1 MKFCFLSLAFILVA
15 LIEAKGKFKRSFSVS
30 KYKDRLNKDKYF
42 EAEWKSLEEKQKMMR
57 IKVLILLV
65 ADSAG
70 IILKMLYFPINLEP
84 PGTLTNKRP
93 KTATKS
99 LIRVSIK

>member
-57 IKVLILLV
+57 IKVLILL
-65 ADSAG
+65 AAHSAG
-70 IILKMLYFPINLEP
+70 LILI
-84 PGTLTNKRP
+84 TST
-93 KTATKS
+93 
-99 LIRVSIK
+99 